1 MHGFTTGPDSGHRKI
16 APILHNAYCMTL
28 APQLCVS
35 RSRIIVNRQRETR
48 TNKGA
53 WHQWTTLQCTRPLY
67 SLFICSVPR
76 VYYKSLII
84 IRVLHPIVAACHPR
98 SPLPTVPMPTELW
111 RKPRK
116 KPASAKPEIMW
127 QQTEWYIVL
136 YGSKYHYGC
145 YESLYITV
153 WFCWCGPYGPREK
166 IKQKEEAA
174 TSATTA
180 TRRRNLTLQ
189 DWMTVF
195 RPGGDAERNADNIG
209 RRVGQM
215 S

>member
-35 RSRIIVNRQRETR
+35 RSRIIVNGRETS
-48 TNKGA
+48 TNNGA
-53 WHQWTTLQCTRPLY
+53 WQQWTTLQCTRPLY

-98 SPLPTVPMPTELW
+98 SPLPTVPMPTEPR

-116 KPASAKPEIMW
+116 KPG
-127 QQTEWYIVL
+127 T
-136 YGSKYHYGC
+136 
-145 YESLYITV
+145 
-153 WFCWCGPYGPREK
+153 YGPREK

-195 RPGGDAERNADNIG
+195 RPGGDAERDADNIG